1 MKILEIIQES
11 IDSQSA
17 DSNAEALRYLLDNVR
32 MSPEE
37 LSNIAK
43 DLEQV
48 AMDQEDIGA
57 EPVEPTE
64 PVEPIEPVEPTE
76 PQQPVTAEPET
87 EEPVDTPEETPQD
100 DELQERATTVKKKK
114 TVKAASF
121 REQIE
126 QHLSQISNDDDLR
139 ELVFSI
145 HVRKFKELAKK
156 IVQNKIK
163 SKAAESYRAIEAIIP
178 NLGATIDVTLMTDFL
193 NECLTTGVIDTPSML
208 SKSTQDNKI
217 PLSNSAYEPII
228 KALLEITLPGGA
240 AVGKGEIGMAFAGI
254 DTVKEVTDIKVG
266 ELDVEVKASQGNSDF
281 YMKGTAGAGFGNHM
295 AGVKELVAHLNK
307 AGANFKASNEVKN
320 GGIAQLNDKTVNALQ
335 PYFKKMGAEK
345 TLQVLMSV
353 LKAIHKNEP
362 EMVEKYEEEI
372 SMAINEQGVIDYE
385 LLLVPTSKL
394 NFEYYKAMSGHDGV
408 LMLNIDAFT
417 YFYVQ
422 DPESFAELVSNGT
435 LKQKGV
441 IEFRTNSLGGLA
453 YFVNPV
459 EIAY

>member
-48 AMDQEDIGA
+48 VMDQEDIGT
-57 EPVEPTE
+57 EPLEPVEPQTPVEPTE
-64 PVEPIEPVEPTE
+64 PE
-76 PQQPVTAEPET
+76 QPVTAEPET
-87 EEPVDTPEETPQD
+87 EEPVDTPEETPQE
-100 DELQERATTVKKKK
+100 DELQERTATVKKKK

-126 QHLSQISNDDDLR
+126 QHLSQVGNDEDLR

-163 SKAAESYRAIEAIIP
+163 SKATESYRSIEAIIP

-193 NECLTTGVIDTPSML
+193 NECLTTGVIDIPSML
-208 SKSTQDNKI
+208 ATSTKDNKI
-217 PLSNSAYEPII
+217 PLSNPAYEPII
-228 KALLEITLPGGA
+228 KELLSITLPGGA
-240 AVGKGEIGMAFAGI
+240 AVGAGEIGMAFAGI

-266 ELDVEVKASQGNSDF
+266 ELDVEVKASRGTSDF

-295 AGVKELVAHLNK
+295 AGVKELVSHLNE

-335 PYFKKMGAEK
+335 PYFKKMGSEK

-372 SMAINEQGVIDYE
+372 SIAINENGMIDYE

-394 NFEYYKAMSGHDGV
+394 NFEYYKAMSGHNGV

-435 LKQKGV
+435 LKQRAA

-459 EIAY
+459 EITY

>member
-11 IDSQSA
+11 IESQPF
-17 DSNAEALRYLLDNVR
+17 DSNAEDLRYLLDNVR

-37 LSNIAK
+37 LAAIAK
-43 DLEQV
+43 DLEQI
-48 AMDQEDIGA
+48 AMDQEDVGA
-57 EPVEPTE
+57 EPTQ
-64 PVEPIEPVEPTE
+64 PVEPVNQVKPE
-76 PQQPVTAEPET
+76 QPVTAEPET
-87 EEPVDTPEETPQD
+87 EEPVDNPEELD
-100 DELQERATTVKKKK
+100 DEDNIQERVETKKVPVKKKP
-114 TVKAASF
+114 VKAASY

-126 QHLSQISNDDDLR
+126 QHLSQISNDEDLR

-156 IVQNKIK
+156 IVQAKIK
-163 SKAAESYRAIEAIIP
+163 SKSAEAYRAIEAIIP
-178 NLGATIDVTLMTDFL
+178 NLGATIDVSLMTDFL

-208 SKSTQDNKI
+208 SNSTQNNKI
-217 PLSNSAYEPII
+217 PLSNPAYEPIV

-240 AVGKGEIGMAFAGI
+240 AVGKGEIGIAFSGI

-266 ELDVEVKASQGNSDF
+266 ELDVEVKASQGTSDF

-295 AGVKELVAHLNK
+295 AGVKELVANLNK

-320 GGIAQLNDKTVNALQ
+320 GGIAQFNEKTVSALQ

-372 SMAINEQGVIDYE
+372 SLAINENGAIDYE

-422 DPESFAELVSNGT
+422 DPESFADLVSNGT

-459 EIAY
+459 EITY